1 MPNIQTINGIKIN
14 VYPNDHIPP
23 HIHAIYG
30 EYEALIE
37 ITTLETLRGYLP
49 KTQLQIVQNFVND
62 NGEELLNLFYKLNPN
77 TKKKWGDY
85 QEL

>member
-37 ITTLETLRGYLP
+37 ITTSETLRGYLP

-77 TKKKWGDY
+77 TKKK
-85 QEL
+85 

>member
-14 VYPNDHIPP
+14 VYPNDHVPP

-30 EYEALIE
+30 EYEALIG

-49 KTQLQIVQNFVND
+49 KAQLQTVHNFIAENRD
-62 NGEELLNLFYKLNPN
+62 ELLHLFYKLNPN
-77 TKKKWGDY
+77 SKKK
-85 QEL
+85 